1 MSRGAPTGKWET
13 LPEHLKQEALAD
25 LRKAGPKLLV
35 RRPGVPEVEIAIE
48 KTEFIIGRQTSLVD
62 LVLEDD
68 LVSRRHAA
76 LTMNEKGYFRLD
88 DLESENGIRYE
99 GRPVRR
105 LNLVDGDR
113 FAIGKTEFTFRA
125 SMNRFQAPKE
135 SPPTLPSAG
144 IPHRYPRAQRL
155 PERAPGA
162 REGRIDLR
170 HQEL

>member
-25 LRKAGPKLLV
+25 LRKAGPKLFV

-48 KTEFIIGRQTSLVD
+48 KTEFTIGRQTSLVD

-88 DLESENGIRYE
+88 DLGSENGIRYE

-113 FAIGKTEFTFRA
+113 FAIGRTEFTFRA

-135 SPPTLPSAG
+135 SPPPSRRQESLIDIPEPSASLSA
-144 IPHRYPRAQRL
+144 P
-155 PERAPGA
+155 PEPGKG
-162 REGRIDLR
+162 E
-170 HQEL
+170 